1 MPVAALN
8 YAENYGRTLEQAF
21 PYVLYFG
28 RLYATPSN
36 GRYRIGDNGKTCYF
50 PHISTGGR
58 VDADNDTISTAARD
72 YENSWEPKTLR
83 NHRKWKTTV
92 HPRDVDL
99 TNMATTI
106 ENITTEFNNSQKFP
120 EMDAYCVSRIYADWR
135 ELLFAPTIATLTTT
149 NVLDMFDELMQR
161 MDEKRVPATGR
172 VLYLTPKISRM
183 LKNASGVSRSF
194 NTQGGGS
201 NIDRIITALDNV
213 EIVVVPPELMKT
225 AYSFNKGWAPA
236 AAAKQIDML
245 LIHPLTVITPV
256 NYEFSK
262 LDEPGANTDGM
273 YIYFER
279 SDEDVFVLNY
289 KANGIQFI
297 MADAGDAGALN
308 VASAAGTETA
318 GDTKITVTGG
328 NANGTTLAY
337 KIAAAA
343 IDAPKLGV
351 EPTDYTEFENEDVIS
366 GQTASH
372 YIRVVELNAD
382 GKVLATGQAQLTVKA

>member
-1 MPVAALN
+1 MPAAALN
-8 YAENYGRTLEQAF
+8 YAKTYGRTLEQAF

-36 GRYRIGDNGKTCYF
+36 GRYRLGDNGKTCYF

-58 VDADNDTISTAARD
+58 TDADNDTISEATRD
-72 YENSWEPKTLR
+72 YQNSWEPKTMR

-92 HPRDVDL
+92 HPQDVDL

-106 ENITTEFNNSQKFP
+106 EHITTEFNNSQKFP

-135 ELLFAPTIATLTTT
+135 ELLFAPTIATITTS
-149 NVLDMFDELMQR
+149 NVLNTFDELMQK

-183 LKNASGVSRSF
+183 LKNASGVSRNF

-201 NIDRIITALDNV
+201 NIDRIVTALDNV

-236 AAAKQIDML
+236 PTAKQIDML

-262 LDEPGANTDGM
+262 LDEPTGNTDGM
-273 YIYFER
+273 YVYFER

-289 KANGIQFI
+289 KANGIQYV
-297 MADAGDAGALN
+297 MSDAGDAGALG
-308 VASAAGTETA
+308 VTAAAGTGSA
-318 GDTKITVTGG
+318 GDTAVTVNGV
-328 NANGTTLAY
+328 NASGTTLAY
-337 KIAAAA
+337 KIADAA
-343 IDAPKLGV
+343 IDAPKLGA
-351 EPTDYTEFENEDVIS
+351 EPTDYIEFESGDVIS
-366 GQTASH
+366 GQTANH
-372 YIRVVELNAD
+372 YIRVIELNAD
-382 GKVLATGQAQLTVKA
+382 GKVLATGQTQLAVKA